1 MCFRKGPCGV
11 GICRHLAAAA
21 HLPPTPAILRYQP
34 PLAIRPRISRT
45 GLCLAAA
52 LPLQETHVYA
62 TALAA
67 SAQAPHEPHL
77 MSSLIHD
84 WALQGTGGVS
94 MSTGCCLPCAMVPVP
109 MVALK
114 RDTPKLCGSAERVG
128 AAHPA
133 YPATWD
139 TGLHMIQALT

>member
-34 PLAIRPRISRT
+34 PLAIRPRISPT
-45 GLCLAAA
+45 GLCLAVA
-52 LPLQETHVYA
+52 LPLQETQVCA
-62 TALAA
+62 AALAA
-67 SAQAPHEPHL
+67 SARAPHEPRR
-77 MSSLIHD
+77 MGSLIQD

-94 MSTGCCLPCAMVPVP
+94 MSTGGCLPCAMVPVP

-114 RDTPKLCGSAERVG
+114 RDTPKLCGSAKRVG
-128 AAHPA
+128 VAQPA